1 LYILTALVQFFTALR
16 DFQGHSVASL
26 TSSILLGPLAPLLG
40 VMKAI
45 IIGLP
50 SFVFKTVLM
59 TGISILGKVAVVG
72 VISAA
77 IIGAL
82 GLLIVTAA
90 EKMK

>member
-1 LYILTALVQFFTALR
+1 
-16 DFQGHSVASL
+16 
-26 TSSILLGPLAPLLG
+26 
-40 VMKAI
+40 MKAI